1 MFFGYLVI
9 SIYLYLPF
17 LIFIA
22 VVLSFVGEAKV
33 HWSETHVTT
42 NGKKTKTKTK
52 HYRNDESY
60 FNHKTFLFGR
70 GKSDDIFSIE
80 QDYISMKP
88 LMLYDYNYG

>member
-1 MFFGYLVI
+1 M
-9 SIYLYLPF
+9 
-17 LIFIA
+17 
-22 VVLSFVGEAKV
+22 VLSCVGEAKV

-60 FNHKTFLFGR
+60 FNQKKFLFGH

-80 QDYISMKP
+80 QDVISMIP
-88 LMLYDYNYG
+88 LML